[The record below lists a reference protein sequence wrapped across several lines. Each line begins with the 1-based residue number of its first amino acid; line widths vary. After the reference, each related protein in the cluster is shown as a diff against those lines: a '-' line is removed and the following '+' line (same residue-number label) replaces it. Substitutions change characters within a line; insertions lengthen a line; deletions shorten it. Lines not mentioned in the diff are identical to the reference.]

1 MMAAKLFSNLVL
13 GLGNVLLKDDG
24 IGVWLVKE
32 LQKKGLPPG
41 VEALEVGTGLFAL
54 SAMLQGKTRLL
65 LVDALRGG
73 EKPGTFYL
81 LSSVNFSPDGPRGSK
96 QVGSLH
102 EVGILELLSMP
113 EVRGR
118 VCSWKVIGVEP
129 HVVGPGYG
137 LTPCL
142 TARLPRLVATVRQEA
157 EAMKDWQHSLPHKCG
172 ETVWR

>member
-1 MMAAKLFSNLVL
+1 MMAKELYSNLVL

-32 LQKKGLPPG
+32 LQKRGLPPG

-54 SAMLQGKTRLL
+54 SAMLRGKTRLL

-73 EKPGTFYL
+73 ENPGTFYL
-81 LSSVNFSPDGPRGSK
+81 LSSADFSPYDPRGSK
-96 QVGSLH
+96 QMGSLH
-102 EVGILELLSMP
+102 EVGILDLLNMP

-118 VCSWKVIGVEP
+118 LCSWKVIGVEP
-129 HVVGPGYG
+129 QEVGPGYG

-142 TARLPRLVATVRQEA
+142 TERLPKLVDTVRQEA
-157 EAMKDWQHSLPHKCG
+157 ESMKDWQHSLPNRCG